1 MSERWEFMDR
11 LRAAWR
17 ILCGK
22 ATMYR
27 VEARG
32 PVELAAEQ
40 DLHMIE
46 CRMKVSRVVIEDG
59 S

>member
-1 MSERWEFMDR
+1 MDGKWKFGDR

-17 ILCGK
+17 ILRGG
-22 ATMYR
+22 AVMYR
-27 VEARG
+27 VEAQG

-46 CRMKVSRVVIEDG
+46 CKVKVSRVVFEDE
-59 S
+59 

>member
-1 MSERWEFMDR
+1 
-11 LRAAWR
+11 
-17 ILCGK
+17 
-22 ATMYR
+22 MYR

-59 S
+59 R